1 MLYGD
6 LCKTPTHSQNTLTP
20 TTFLE
25 RSGRV
30 FPNKAAIIGP
40 MGIITNGALLNRAR
54 SLADLLDSLNI
65 GYGDRVA
72 VLAENSL
79 PIIDVHFSIPAIGA
93 ILVML
98 NPQSSI
104 KEIEYLLDFSG
115 STTLILDARF
125 SHKISSESRKN
136 LKKLRNIIMFNGVS
150 GLGNVIVYEKCMD
163 VGTQTNR
170 ELDKIVRDE
179 NDILAINFTSGTT
192 GMPKGVMCTHRGAYL
207 HSIGQILMLG
217 LNPSSKYLWTLPMFH
232 VNGWGHIW
240 ANTAISATQIIPSL
254 KTDDDILQLID
265 KHSITH
271 LCGAPRLVRKLT
283 QPITENS
290 KLAGLTITTGGAAP
304 SPSFIQQ
311 LEETGVQFIHQYGL
325 NETYGPYVVCE
336 RQEEWGKMP
345 LASQANLLARQG
357 VPTIHAGTG
366 MRVVDKKMQD
376 VPHDGE
382 TLGEVIMKGNTVSVG
397 YYKNHESTKQVFRR
411 GWFHSGDIA
420 VVHHDGYIEIR
431 DRVKDLIYV
440 ETDYGWENI
449 SSIEIENLISGHEQV
464 SDVAVVGVPSENT
477 AIIIAFIETIGSIRF
492 IDKELMEICEKG
504 LPSHKRPE
512 FFYFRNI
519 PKTSTGKVRK
529 DVLLA
534 DAVSLV
540 SRNIKK

>member
-1 MLYGD
+1 MLYD
-6 LCKTPTHSQNTLTP
+6 DPCKTPAHSHNSLTP

-30 FPNKAAIIGP
+30 FPNKAAIICP

-54 SLADLLDSLNI
+54 CLADLLDSLNV

-98 NPQSSI
+98 NPQSSL
-104 KEIEYLLDFSG
+104 KEIEYLLNFSG

-125 SHKISSESRKN
+125 SHKICSESRKN
-136 LKKLRNIIMFNGVS
+136 LKILKNIIMFNGVS
-150 GLGNVIVYEKCMD
+150 GLDNVIIYEKCMD
-163 VGTQTNR
+163 FGVQTNR

-207 HSIGQILMLG
+207 HSMGQVLMLG

-240 ANTAISATQIIPSL
+240 ANIAISATQIIPSL
-254 KTDDDILQLID
+254 KTDDEILQLID

-271 LCGAPRLVRKLT
+271 FCGAPRLVRKLT
-283 QPITENS
+283 QPITESS

-336 RQEEWGKMP
+336 MQEEWRKMS

-366 MRVVDKKMQD
+366 VRVVDKKMQD

-397 YYKNHESTKQVFRR
+397 YYKNHESTKQVFHR

-449 SSIEIENLISGHEQV
+449 SSIEIENIISGHEQV

-477 AIIIAFIETIGSIRF
+477 TIIIAFIEAIGSTQC

-504 LPSHKRPE
+504 LPSHKRPD
-512 FFYFRNI
+512 FFYFTNI

-529 DVLLA
+529 DILLA

-540 SRNIKK
+540 SRDRKK